1 MQSLFVAPNECTE
14 LWIVPVSEATSIKT
28 CKQTT
33 KHHQGRRLP
42 KVPLRSWWFDR
53 IKDSRPT
60 AMSNVLIGTKIF
72 MTHAVNSKASWEQR
86 QPNTFVLMYQHHT
99 CHCLWYDLAMKATQ
113 LDWLAWE
120 HCFCRENK
128 IRVNRL
134 LWITSIQIRHTVA
147 G

>member
-1 MQSLFVAPNECTE
+1 MSALNSELFLSVRRRPLKHVNKLQNITKDANFPK
-14 LWIVPVSEATSIKT
+14 SH
-28 CKQTT
+28 CKVLMIWQN
-33 KHHQGRRLP
+33 QGQP
-42 KVPLRSWWFDR
+42 P
-53 IKDSRPT
+53 DS
-60 AMSNVLIGTKIF
+60 NVEHVLIGTKIF

-120 HCFCRENK
+120 HCICRENK
-128 IRVNRL
+128 FRVNRL
-134 LWITSIQIRHTVA
+134 LWITSIQICHTVA